1 MTACLCPVSFLYTF
15 LYIGASETE
24 LEKLG
29 NFLPRLYAAPWFP
42 AGELQLVSKYQTDG
56 LAKAKKNPQCVSL
69 MSRRYP
75 LLEMPAPDYLRHEMV
90 HFQPCFPVVTS
101 PGINC

>member
-42 AGELQLVSKYQTDG
+42 AGELQLTAGKQIPDRWFSKSKEKPT
-56 LAKAKKNPQCVSL
+56 V
-69 MSRRYP
+69 
-75 LLEMPAPDYLRHEMV
+75 
-90 HFQPCFPVVTS
+90 CFPDVKEIPPSGDAGPRLPET
-101 PGINC
+101 